1 MMQIRTTFLR
11 CHTAIDFFRTSLVFL
26 DLARSVSK
34 PYYRIIDIIGN
45 NSVASAPFSTDSI
58 AVDFVV
64 HSSSPSDS
72 ECSELPV
79 STIVEKKVA
88 ESQIPDF

>member
-1 MMQIRTTFLR
+1 MSHSHR
-11 CHTAIDFFRTSLVFL
+11 FFRTSLVFL

-34 PYYRIIDIIGN
+34 LYYLIIDTIGN
-45 NSVASAPFSTDSI
+45 NPVANAPFSADSI

-79 STIVEKKVA
+79 STIVEKKVV